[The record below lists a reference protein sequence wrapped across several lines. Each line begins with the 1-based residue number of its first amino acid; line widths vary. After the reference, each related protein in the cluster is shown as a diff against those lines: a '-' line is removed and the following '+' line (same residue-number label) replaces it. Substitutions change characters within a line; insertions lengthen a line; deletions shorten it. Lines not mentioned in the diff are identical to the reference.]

1 MKEVNTKKI
10 RTVYEFIMITIG
22 SLIVAMGLELILS
35 PNGMVDSGTTALSV
49 IIHSLTGIP
58 MFILLLGFNIP
69 ILLFTSKTFDR
80 MFLFKTL
87 WANICASTFLYF
99 LTPVPPVTTSELL
112 IVIYGGVAIGLGAGT
127 VIKFG
132 GAIDGS
138 EMLAVWA
145 NQKFKIPVSTF
156 LMSIN
161 IIVLVVTAIVL
172 SIESAMFSLIVIYMM
187 TKLVDLILDGFNQ
200 GRSIIV
206 MSNKVEDIGN
216 HIVNNLG
223 ISITYLQGY
232 GGYSGNESK
241 VILCITDKFTYPT
254 LKRNILDID
263 SNAIIETSY
272 LADSH
277 NIEKTSIEHVIRKNL
292 PGIK

>member
-1 MKEVNTKKI
+1 MKEVNAKRI
-10 RTVYEFIMITIG
+10 RTGYEFIMITIG

-80 MFLFKTL
+80 IFLFKTL

-112 IVIYGGVAIGLGAGT
+112 IVIYGGVALGLGAGT

>member
-1 MKEVNTKKI
+1 MNKAKAKKI

-112 IVIYGGVAIGLGAGT
+112 IVIYGGVALGLGAGT

-206 MSNKVEDIGN
+206 MSNKIEDIGN

>member
-1 MKEVNTKKI
+1 MKEVNAKKI

-112 IVIYGGVAIGLGAGT
+112 IVIYGGVALGLGAGT

-206 MSNKVEDIGN
+206 MSNRIEDIGN

>member
-1 MKEVNTKKI
+1 MKTINTKRI
-10 RTVYEFIMITIG
+10 RTVYEFIMIAIG
-22 SLIVAMGLELILS
+22 ALIVAMGLELILS

-58 MFILLLGFNIP
+58 MFILLISFNIP
-69 ILLFTSKTFDR
+69 ILLFTSKTFDKI
-80 MFLFKTL
+80 FVFKTL
-87 WANICASTFLYF
+87 WANICASIFLYF
-99 LTPVPPVTTSELL
+99 LTPIPPVTTSELL
-112 IVIYGGVAIGLGAGT
+112 IVIYGGLALGLGAGT

-172 SIESAMFSLIVIYMM
+172 SIESALFSLIVIYMM

-206 MSNKVEDIGN
+206 ISNKSEEIGS

-223 ISITYLQGY
+223 ISITYLESY
-232 GGYSGNESK
+232 GGYSGNKSK
-241 VILCITDKFTYPT
+241 VILCITDKFTYPS
-254 LKRNILDID
+254 LKRNILEID
-263 SNAIIETSY
+263 KNAIIETSY

-277 NIEKTSIEHVIRKNL
+277 NIEKTSIEHMIRKNL

>member
-1 MKEVNTKKI
+1 MKEVNAKRI
-10 RTVYEFIMITIG
+10 RTGYEFIMITIG

-112 IVIYGGVAIGLGAGT
+112 IVIYGGVALGLGAGT

-138 EMLAVWA
+138 EMLAVWT

-161 IIVLVVTAIVL
+161 IIVLVVTVIVL

>member
-1 MKEVNTKKI
+1 MKEVNAKRI
-10 RTVYEFIMITIG
+10 RTGYEFIMITIG

-112 IVIYGGVAIGLGAGT
+112 IVIYGGVALGLGAGT

-206 MSNKVEDIGN
+206 MSNKIEDIGN

-241 VILCITDKFTYPT
+241 VILCITDKFTYPN

>member
-1 MKEVNTKKI
+1 MNAVNAKKI
-10 RTVYEFIMITIG
+10 RTVYEFIMIAIG

-112 IVIYGGVAIGLGAGT
+112 IVIYGGVALGLGAGT

-206 MSNKVEDIGN
+206 MSNKIEDIGN

>member
-1 MKEVNTKKI
+1 MKEVNAKKI

-80 MFLFKTL
+80 IFLFKTL

-112 IVIYGGVAIGLGAGT
+112 IVIYGGVALGLGAGT

>member
-1 MKEVNTKKI
+1 MKEVNAKRI
-10 RTVYEFIMITIG
+10 RTGYEFIMITIG

-112 IVIYGGVAIGLGAGT
+112 IVIYGGVALGLGAGT

-161 IIVLVVTAIVL
+161 IIVLVVTAIVM

>member
-1 MKEVNTKKI
+1 
-10 RTVYEFIMITIG
+10 
-22 SLIVAMGLELILS
+22 
-35 PNGMVDSGTTALSV
+35 MVDSGTTALSV

-69 ILLFTSKTFDR
+69 ILLFTSKTFDK

-87 WANICASTFLYF
+87 WANVCASIFLYL
-99 LTPVPPVTTSELL
+99 LTPIAPVTTSEIL
-112 IVIYGGVAIGLGAGT
+112 IVIYGGVALGLGAGT

-145 NQKFKIPVSTF
+145 NQKFKIPVATF

-161 IIVLVVTAIVL
+161 IIVLVITAITL
-172 SIESAMFSLIVIYMM
+172 SIESAMFSLIVIYIM

-206 MSNKVEDIGN
+206 ISNKNEEIGD

-223 ISITYLQGY
+223 ISITYLEGY
-232 GGYSGNESK
+232 GGYSGNKSK

-254 LKRNILDID
+254 LKRNILEID
-263 SNAIIETSY
+263 NNAIIETSY

-277 NIEKTSIEHVIRKNL
+277 NIEKTSIEHVIRKKL
-292 PGIK
+292 PGII

>member
-1 MKEVNTKKI
+1 MKSINTKRI
-10 RTVYEFIMITIG
+10 RTAYEFIMIAIG
-22 SLIVAMGLELILS
+22 ALIVAMGLELILS

-58 MFILLLGFNIP
+58 MFILLISFNIP
-69 ILLFTSKTFDR
+69 ILLFTSKTFDK
-80 MFLFKTL
+80 MFVFKTL
-87 WANICASTFLYF
+87 WANICASIFLYF
-99 LTPVPPVTTSELL
+99 LTPIPPVTTSELL
-112 IVIYGGVAIGLGAGT
+112 IVIYGGVALGLGAGT

-161 IIVLVVTAIVL
+161 IIVLVITVIVL

-206 MSNKVEDIGN
+206 ISNKSEEIGS

-223 ISITYLQGY
+223 ISITYLESY
-232 GGYSGNESK
+232 GGYSGNKSK

-254 LKRNILDID
+254 LKRNILEID
-263 SNAIIETSY
+263 KNAIIETSY

-277 NIEKTSIEHVIRKNL
+277 NIEKTSIEHMIRKNL

>member
-1 MKEVNTKKI
+1 MNKAKAKKI
-10 RTVYEFIMITIG
+10 RTVYEFIVITIG

-80 MFLFKTL
+80 IFLFKTL

-112 IVIYGGVAIGLGAGT
+112 IVIYGGVALGLGAGT

>member
-1 MKEVNTKKI
+1 MI
-10 RTVYEFIMITIG
+10 RKQLRITYELIMIAIG
-22 SLIVAMGLELILS
+22 ALIVAMGLELILS

-49 IIHSLTGIP
+49 IIHSLTDIP
-58 MFILLLGFNIP
+58 MFILLLIFNIP
-69 ILLFTSKTFDR
+69 ILLFTSKSFDK

-87 WANICASTFLYF
+87 WANLCSSIFLYL
-99 LTPVPPVTTSELL
+99 LTPIPPVTTSEFL
-112 IVIYGGVAIGLGAGT
+112 IVIYGGVALGLGAGT

-138 EMLAVWA
+138 EMLAIWA
-145 NQKFKIPVSTF
+145 NQKFNVPVSTF

-161 IIVLVVTAIVL
+161 IIVLVITAIVF
-172 SIESAMFSLIVIYMM
+172 SIESAMFSLTIIYIM

-206 MSNKVEDIGN
+206 ISNKSKEIGE
-216 HIVNNLG
+216 HIINNLG
-223 ISITYLQGY
+223 ISITYLEGY
-232 GGYSGNESK
+232 GGYLGKKSK

-254 LKRNILDID
+254 LKKNILEID

-277 NIEKTSIEHVIRKNL
+277 NIEKTSIEHVIRKKLIN
-292 PGIK
+292 

>member
-1 MKEVNTKKI
+1 MKEVNAKRI
-10 RTVYEFIMITIG
+10 RTGYEFIMITIG

-49 IIHSLTGIP
+49 IIHSLTGFP

-112 IVIYGGVAIGLGAGT
+112 IVIYGGVALGLGAGT

-172 SIESAMFSLIVIYMM
+172 GIESAMFSLIVIYMM

>member
-1 MKEVNTKKI
+1 MKEVNAKRI
-10 RTVYEFIMITIG
+10 RTGYEFIMITIG

-112 IVIYGGVAIGLGAGT
+112 IVIYGGVALGLGAGT

-161 IIVLVVTAIVL
+161 IIVLVVTAIVF

>member
-1 MKEVNTKKI
+1 MKEVDAKRI
-10 RTVYEFIMITIG
+10 RTGYEFVMITIG

-112 IVIYGGVAIGLGAGT
+112 IVIYGGVALGLGAGT

-206 MSNKVEDIGN
+206 MSNRIEDIGN

-292 PGIK
+292 SGIK

>member
-1 MKEVNTKKI
+1 MKEVNAKRI

-80 MFLFKTL
+80 IFLFKTL

-112 IVIYGGVAIGLGAGT
+112 IVIYGGVALGLGAGT

-206 MSNKVEDIGN
+206 MSNKIEDIGN

>member
-1 MKEVNTKKI
+1 M
-10 RTVYEFIMITIG
+10 RTVYEFIMIAIG

-112 IVIYGGVAIGLGAGT
+112 IVIYGGVALGLGAGT

-206 MSNKVEDIGN
+206 MSNKIEDIGN

>member
-1 MKEVNTKKI
+1 MKEVNAKRI
-10 RTVYEFIMITIG
+10 RTGYEFIMITIG

-112 IVIYGGVAIGLGAGT
+112 IVIYGGVALGLGAGT

>member
-1 MKEVNTKKI
+1 M
-10 RTVYEFIMITIG
+10 RTGYEFIMITIG

-112 IVIYGGVAIGLGAGT
+112 IVIYGGVALGLGAGT

-161 IIVLVVTAIVL
+161 IIVLVITAIVL

>member
-1 MKEVNTKKI
+1 MKEVNAKRI
-10 RTVYEFIMITIG
+10 RTGYEFIMITIG

-112 IVIYGGVAIGLGAGT
+112 IVIYGGVALGLGAGT

-161 IIVLVVTAIVL
+161 IIVLVITAIVL

>member
-1 MKEVNTKKI
+1 MKEVNAKKI

-112 IVIYGGVAIGLGAGT
+112 IVIYGGVALGLGAGT

-206 MSNKVEDIGN
+206 MSNKIEDIGN

>member
-1 MKEVNTKKI
+1 MKEVNARKI

-112 IVIYGGVAIGLGAGT
+112 IVIYGGVALGLGAGT

-161 IIVLVVTAIVL
+161 IIVLVITAIVL

-206 MSNKVEDIGN
+206 MSNKVEDIGD

>member
-1 MKEVNTKKI
+1 MNKAKAKKI

-112 IVIYGGVAIGLGAGT
+112 IVIYGGVALGLGAGT

-206 MSNKVEDIGN
+206 MSNKIEEIGN

>member
-1 MKEVNTKKI
+1 MKKNKL
-10 RTVYEFIMITIG
+10 RTIYELIMISIG

-49 IIHSLTGIP
+49 IINSLTNIP
-58 MFILLLGFNIP
+58 MFILLIAFNIP
-69 ILLFTSKTFDR
+69 ILLFTSKSFDR

-87 WANICASTFLYF
+87 LANLWSSIFLYL
-99 LTPVPPVTTSELL
+99 LTPIPPVTTSEFL
-112 IVIYGGVAIGLGAGT
+112 IVIYGGVTIGLGAGT

-138 EMLAVWA
+138 EMLAIWA

-161 IIVLVVTAIVL
+161 IVVLVITAIVFD
-172 SIESAMFSLIVIYMM
+172 IESAMFSLTIIYIM
-187 TKLVDLILDGFNQ
+187 TKIVDLILDGFNQ

-206 MSNKVEDIGN
+206 ISNKYNEVGD

-223 ISITYLQGY
+223 ISITYLEGY
-232 GGYSGNESK
+232 GGYLGNKSK
-241 VILCITDKFTYPT
+241 VILCITDKFTYPN
-254 LKRNILDID
+254 LKRNILQID
-263 SNAIIETSY
+263 DNAIIETSY

-277 NIEKTSIEHVIRKNL
+277 NIEKTSIEHVIRRQLKS
-292 PGIK
+292 

>member
-1 MKEVNTKKI
+1 
-10 RTVYEFIMITIG
+10 
-22 SLIVAMGLELILS
+22 
-35 PNGMVDSGTTALSV
+35 
-49 IIHSLTGIP
+49 
-58 MFILLLGFNIP
+58 
-69 ILLFTSKTFDR
+69 
-80 MFLFKTL
+80 
-87 WANICASTFLYF
+87 
-99 LTPVPPVTTSELL
+99 
-112 IVIYGGVAIGLGAGT
+112 
-127 VIKFG
+127 
-132 GAIDGS
+132 
-138 EMLAVWA
+138 
-145 NQKFKIPVSTF
+145 
-156 LMSIN
+156 MSIN

-206 MSNKVEDIGN
+206 MSNKIEDIGN

>member
-1 MKEVNTKKI
+1 MNAINKKRI
-10 RTVYEFIMITIG
+10 RTVYEFTMIAIG
-22 SLIVAMGLELILS
+22 ALIVAMGLELILS

-69 ILLFTSKTFDR
+69 ILLFTSKTFDK

-87 WANICASTFLYF
+87 WANVCASIFLYL
-99 LTPVPPVTTSELL
+99 LTPIAPVTTSEIL
-112 IVIYGGVAIGLGAGT
+112 IVIYGGVALGLGAGT

-145 NQKFKIPVSTF
+145 NQKFKIPVATF

-161 IIVLVVTAIVL
+161 IIVLVITAITL
-172 SIESAMFSLIVIYMM
+172 SIESAMFSLIVIYIM

-206 MSNKVEDIGN
+206 ISNKNEEIGD

-223 ISITYLQGY
+223 ISITYLEGY
-232 GGYSGNESK
+232 GGYSGNKSK

-254 LKRNILDID
+254 LKRNILEID
-263 SNAIIETSY
+263 NNAIIETSY

-277 NIEKTSIEHVIRKNL
+277 NIEKTSIEHVIRKKL
-292 PGIK
+292 PGII

>member
-1 MKEVNTKKI
+1 MKDVNTKKI
-10 RTVYEFIMITIG
+10 RTVYEFIMIAIG

-112 IVIYGGVAIGLGAGT
+112 IVIYGGVALGLGAGT

-145 NQKFKIPVSTF
+145 NQKFRIPVSTF

-206 MSNKVEDIGN
+206 MSNKVEDIGS

>member
-1 MKEVNTKKI
+1 MKKNKL
-10 RTVYEFIMITIG
+10 RTIYELIMISIG

-49 IIHSLTGIP
+49 IINSLTNIP
-58 MFILLLGFNIP
+58 MFILLIAFNIP
-69 ILLFTSKTFDR
+69 ILLFTSKSFDR

-87 WANICASTFLYF
+87 WANLWSSIFLYL
-99 LTPVPPVTTSELL
+99 LTPIPPVTTSEFL
-112 IVIYGGVAIGLGAGT
+112 IVIYGGVTIGLGAGT

-138 EMLAVWA
+138 EMLAIWA

-161 IIVLVVTAIVL
+161 IVVLVITAIVFD
-172 SIESAMFSLIVIYMM
+172 IESAMFSLTIIYIM
-187 TKLVDLILDGFNQ
+187 TKIVDLILDGFNQ

-206 MSNKVEDIGN
+206 ISNKYNEVGD

-223 ISITYLQGY
+223 ISITYLEGY
-232 GGYSGNESK
+232 GGYLGNKSK
-241 VILCITDKFTYPT
+241 VILCITDKFTYPN
-254 LKRNILDID
+254 LKRNILQID
-263 SNAIIETSY
+263 DNAIIETSY

-277 NIEKTSIEHVIRKNL
+277 NIEKTSIEHVIRRQLKS
-292 PGIK
+292 

>member
-1 MKEVNTKKI
+1 MKEVNAKRI
-10 RTVYEFIMITIG
+10 RTGYEFIMITIG

-112 IVIYGGVAIGLGAGT
+112 IVIYGGVALGLGAGT

-161 IIVLVVTAIVL
+161 IIVLVITAIVL

-206 MSNKVEDIGN
+206 MSNKVEDIGD

>member
-1 MKEVNTKKI
+1 MKEVNAKRI
-10 RTVYEFIMITIG
+10 RTGYEFIMITIG

-112 IVIYGGVAIGLGAGT
+112 IVIYGGVALGLGAGT

-241 VILCITDKFTYPT
+241 VILCITDKFT
-254 LKRNILDID
+254 
-263 SNAIIETSY
+263 
-272 LADSH
+272 
-277 NIEKTSIEHVIRKNL
+277 
-292 PGIK
+292 

>member
-1 MKEVNTKKI
+1 M

-80 MFLFKTL
+80 IFLFKTL

-112 IVIYGGVAIGLGAGT
+112 IVIYGGVALGLGAGT

-206 MSNKVEDIGN
+206 MSNKIEDIGN

>member
-1 MKEVNTKKI
+1 MNAVNAKKI

-112 IVIYGGVAIGLGAGT
+112 IVIYGGVALGLGAGT

-206 MSNKVEDIGN
+206 MSNKIEDIGN

>member
-1 MKEVNTKKI
+1 MNKAKAKKI
-10 RTVYEFIMITIG
+10 RTVYEFVMITIG

-80 MFLFKTL
+80 IFLFKTL

-112 IVIYGGVAIGLGAGT
+112 IVIYGGVALGLGAGT

-206 MSNKVEDIGN
+206 MSNKIEDIGN

>member
-1 MKEVNTKKI
+1 M

-112 IVIYGGVAIGLGAGT
+112 IVIYGGVALGLGAGT

-206 MSNKVEDIGN
+206 MSNKIEDIGN

>member
-1 MKEVNTKKI
+1 MNKAKAKKI

-80 MFLFKTL
+80 IFLFKTL

-112 IVIYGGVAIGLGAGT
+112 IVIYGGVALGLGAGT

-206 MSNKVEDIGN
+206 MSNKIEDIGN

>member
-1 MKEVNTKKI
+1 MNAVNAKKI
-10 RTVYEFIMITIG
+10 RTVYEFIMIAIG

-112 IVIYGGVAIGLGAGT
+112 IVIYGGVALGLGAGT

-161 IIVLVVTAIVL
+161 IIVLVITAIVL

-206 MSNKVEDIGN
+206 MSNKVEDIGD

>member
-1 MKEVNTKKI
+1 
-10 RTVYEFIMITIG
+10 MIAIG

-112 IVIYGGVAIGLGAGT
+112 IVIYGGVALGLGAGT

-206 MSNKVEDIGN
+206 MSNKIEDIGN